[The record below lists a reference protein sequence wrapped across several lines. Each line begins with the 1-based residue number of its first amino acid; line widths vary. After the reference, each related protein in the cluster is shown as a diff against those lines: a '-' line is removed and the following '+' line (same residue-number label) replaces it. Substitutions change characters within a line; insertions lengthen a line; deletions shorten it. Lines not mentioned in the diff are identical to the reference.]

1 MKTYQI
7 AGLTVRMESFGRTVT
22 QAEPYLVEDC
32 GEADITI
39 RSNWENLK
47 ANQPH
52 LSDEDC
58 EYLSTGSSFYTQ
70 LLKFDGM
77 MVHASAVV
85 VDGRAYLFSGPCG
98 TGKSTHTKIWR
109 KLFGDERAKI
119 LNDDKPAL
127 RLEDGQWF
135 AYGTPWSG
143 KTDQNLNIRV
153 PLAGICF
160 LKQASENRIRRLSQ
174 AEAVSRIITQTV
186 RKFKNVE
193 RLDSMLSCVEKIVQ
207 EIPVFELENRPEPA
221 AAQLSY
227 ETMRKAAE
235 EMGL

>member
-7 AGLTVRMESFGRTVT
+7 AGLTVHMDSFGRTVT
-22 QAEPYLVEDC
+22 QAEPYLAADC

-160 LKQASENRIRRLSQ
+160 LKQGPENRIEPFGGSKAIFALLEQTARPRAMEFRSQ
-174 AEAVSRIITQTV
+174 LLML
-186 RKFKNVE
+186 
-193 RLDSMLSCVEKIVQ
+193 LDQLFTKV
-207 EIPVFELENRPEPA
+207 PVWHMTCNMELEA
-221 AAQLSY
+221 AKVSY
-227 ETMRKAAE
+227 EAMSQK
-235 EMGL
+235 

>member
-1 MKTYQI
+1 MRCRI
-7 AGLTVRMESFGRTVT
+7 ADLIVEVPEVGGLAPRL
-22 QAEPYLVEDC
+22 Q
-32 GEADITI
+32 
-39 RSNWENLK
+39 
-47 ANQPH
+47 
-52 LSDEDC
+52 
-58 EYLSTGSSFYTQ
+58 EYLYAG
-70 LLKFDGM
+70 D
-77 MVHASAVV
+77 SAVDIVIDPDQYNPTIYSAELSENSLAYLESGRQFLVRLMDFGGFYLHSSSV
-85 VDGRAYLFSGPCG
+85 VYEGRGYLFSADSG
-98 TGKSTHTKIWR
+98 TGKSTHSKIW
-109 KLFGDERAKI
+109 KQVFGEEAKVY
-119 LNDDKPAL
+119 NDDKTPL
-127 RLEDGQWF
+127 RRLEGTWYS
-135 AYGTPWSG
+135 YGAPWCG
-143 KTDQNLNIRV
+143 KDNININMKV
-153 PLAGICF
+153 PVAGICF